1 MMHVMQPV
9 VLDNGWP
16 TTHAAPTNSSS
27 AACLSDDVTLVSR
40 AAVTA
45 SLSSSAVNGAD
56 MVDSQSQ
63 NITRASFNTLNQVD
77 MCSVQP
83 LAERTTDTSTTA
95 VANQPMMKTSAN
107 TPKPPKKPLTPY
119 MRFSQA
125 VWPEAKQVNPN
136 FSVCELGSIIGRRWR
151 ELSDADKQPYFD
163 SFTNAK
169 VEYDKEIK
177 TYLDANGL
185 KPSDLTKP
193 KVRKKDV
200 KKQHSQVCGDI
211 QQHTTDSQQRYQQLW
226 STSAPATIPTSE
238 TYHGT
243 SRPAMGQPDDLLVYH
258 VRPDGT
264 PECYV
269 QRGVGGMKVAAAAA
283 DGGQRTEREM
293 LLSTL
298 AEQTRNVTQLRL
310 QLLNARGRV
319 VELEQQNDLLRQLV
333 RDAQPPTR

>member
-1 MMHVMQPV
+1 VMQPV

-107 TPKPPKKPLTPY
+107 TPKPPKRPLTPY

-125 VWPEAKQVNPN
+125 VSCCA
-136 FSVCELGSIIGRRWR
+136 SIFVI
-151 ELSDADKQPYFD
+151 
-163 SFTNAK
+163 FTNLQIMKAC
-169 VEYDKEIK
+169 V
-177 TYLDANGL
+177 LGL
-185 KPSDLTKP
+185 PIYFVTHMLT
-193 KVRKKDV
+193 
-200 KKQHSQVCGDI
+200 Q
-211 QQHTTDSQQRYQQLW
+211 
-226 STSAPATIPTSE
+226 
-238 TYHGT
+238 
-243 SRPAMGQPDDLLVYH
+243 
-258 VRPDGT
+258 
-264 PECYV
+264 
-269 QRGVGGMKVAAAAA
+269 
-283 DGGQRTEREM
+283 
-293 LLSTL
+293 LLSL
-298 AEQTRNVTQLRL
+298 
-310 QLLNARGRV
+310 
-319 VELEQQNDLLRQLV
+319 
-333 RDAQPPTR
+333 